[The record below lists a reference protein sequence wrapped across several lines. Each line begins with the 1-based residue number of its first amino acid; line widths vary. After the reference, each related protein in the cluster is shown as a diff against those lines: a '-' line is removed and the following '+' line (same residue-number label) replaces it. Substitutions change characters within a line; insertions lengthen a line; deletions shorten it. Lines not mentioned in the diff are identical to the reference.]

1 MMCGVDFTYTY
12 MQCDTRN
19 MNEGVQVVMKKEYL
33 KRQNK
38 MDSYSNSKEPC
49 SYDSKDFQ
57 KHKLDFRAD
66 DWPFVT
72 TPISDKLPGS
82 PNMPEW
88 CCIPFEFWC
97 RNINSY
103 QNDMDIIALL
113 NLITL
118 ILPHII
124 LIDLNFLETI
134 FLHNFDDDEEEEE
147 FDLVDY

>member
-1 MMCGVDFTYTY
+1 METYKLESLLYIYLTLFVVIGLVGKDGDQVCHPGDKITDF
-12 MQCDTRN
+12 
-19 MNEGVQVVMKKEYL
+19 
-33 KRQNK
+33 
-38 MDSYSNSKEPC
+38 
-49 SYDSKDFQ
+49 KDFQ
-57 KHKLDFRAD
+57 KQTLDFRAD
-66 DWPFVT
+66 AWPFVT
-72 TPISDKLPGS
+72 TLISDKLFGS

-124 LIDLNFLETI
+124 LVDLNFLETV
-134 FLHNFDDDEEEEE
+134 FLHNFDFDDEEEEFDFE
-147 FDLVDY
+147 FDLDDY

>member
-1 MMCGVDFTYTY
+1 METYKLESLLYIYLTLFVAIGLVGKDGDQVCHPGDKITDF
-12 MQCDTRN
+12 
-19 MNEGVQVVMKKEYL
+19 
-33 KRQNK
+33 
-38 MDSYSNSKEPC
+38 
-49 SYDSKDFQ
+49 KDFQ
-57 KHKLDFRAD
+57 KQTLDFRAD
-66 DWPFVT
+66 AWPFVT
-72 TPISDKLPGS
+72 TPISDKLFGS

-134 FLHNFDDDEEEEE
+134 FLHNFDDDEEEE
-147 FDLVDY
+147 FDLDDY